1 MVSSSVLVQKAHDD
15 FLSQLPSAGVT
26 PISRFC
32 KALDRAYPG
41 PWEPCKCQMLQ
52 VSEPRAWLTY
62 PFRLGKDLTF
72 SKALHLTPLG
82 GLGKVPSLLFPPEDL
97 PLALSGW

>member
-1 MVSSSVLVQKAHDD
+1 
-15 FLSQLPSAGVT
+15 
-26 PISRFC
+26 
-32 KALDRAYPG
+32 
-41 PWEPCKCQMLQ
+41 MLQ